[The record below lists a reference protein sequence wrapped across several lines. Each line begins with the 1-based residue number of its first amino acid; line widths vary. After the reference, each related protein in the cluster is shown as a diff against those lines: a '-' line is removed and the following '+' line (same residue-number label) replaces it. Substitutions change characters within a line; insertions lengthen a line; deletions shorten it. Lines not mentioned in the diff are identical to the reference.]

1 MLLWVLSLSPIVMSI
16 RKSYNNLIGH
26 FYMKH
31 HFFLQASQRGIID
44 IDKKIP
50 FIKTLFPDSKIEK
63 KL

>member
-1 MLLWVLSLSPIVMSI
+1 MII
-16 RKSYNNLIGH
+16 KESYNNLIGH

-31 HFFLQASQRGIID
+31 HFFLLASQRGIID

-50 FIKTLFPDSKIEK
+50 FIKTIFPDSKIEK